1 MTASPASLTLEES
14 PSNVATP
21 SPVIRF
27 LKGAHLLGQ
36 CAVNPGETIVEHA
49 LACGITLPTNCTS
62 GTCGTCMVSLI
73 LGEVPL
79 PEVLPPASMIG
90 WSKRGL
96 ALVALANREAM
107 WTLTFVHPS
116 DWRRNSV

>member
-1 MTASPASLTLEES
+1 MRAGHDRKSGQLNPRGISFECGHSLARDS
-14 PSNVATP
+14 
-21 SPVIRF
+21 F

-79 PEVLPPASMIG
+79 PEVLPGLDDWLVEEGARLGCIG
-90 WSKRGL
+90 KPRGD
-96 ALVALANREAM
+96 VDIDIR
-107 WTLTFVHPS
+107 PPI
-116 DWRRNSV
+116 

>member
-1 MTASPASLTLEES
+1 MSAGTKALVLDDDAPSL
-14 PSNVATP
+14 SNTT

-49 LACGITLPTNCTS
+49 EACGIRLPTNCTS

-79 PEVLPPASMIG
+79 PEELPPGLDDFLVEEGARLGCIG
-90 WSKRGL
+90 LPTGDVDIDVR
-96 ALVALANREAM
+96 
-107 WTLTFVHPS
+107 PPI
-116 DWRRNSV
+116 

>member
-1 MTASPASLTLEES
+1 MSASPASLTAE
-14 PSNVATP
+14 ATPETDNPP

-27 LKGAHLLGQ
+27 LRGPHLLGQ

-49 LACGITLPTNCTS
+49 EACGIRLPTNCTS

-79 PEVLPPASMIG
+79 PEELPPGLDDWLVEEGARLGCIG
-90 WSKRGL
+90 KPRGD
-96 ALVALANREAM
+96 VDIDIR
-107 WTLTFVHPS
+107 PPI
-116 DWRRNSV
+116 